1 MGANGMAAERPIN
14 PVVDHMRMDGS
25 SQPLAMHHSPS
36 MVLLS
41 VLVAMLAGH
50 IALDLTQ
57 RAARWRTPAAGVAA
71 AALTMGAGIWSMH
84 FIGMLSMDMG
94 APVRY
99 RLDLVAVSMLAA
111 VGGAG
116 VALWVITRPG
126 ARHGALFS
134 AAGFMGAAVGA
145 MHYLGVAS
153 MEMPAR
159 VRWNLPLVGASLV
172 IGYGAALF
180 ALWLVFERGA
190 LNGPWRLG
198 RRLGAAVAFGLGV
211 GGLHYTAMAAA
222 RFEPIAGHVA
232 DRGMNTNAIAALLVL
247 AAAIMLVVLLAGA
260 HLDQRKA
267 ALAQDLEVVAKLMRE
282 VGRSTDARA
291 SICRAV
297 CRLTGADY
305 GVLVEPD
312 GAGHLVLAAAH
323 GLDRPPLRISLDEP
337 SGCARAFLTG
347 EPWFVTDVMR
357 EAGVLASSRGNGSAS
372 ALYEPVVLDSRPVG
386 VLYIAWTRRQRRL
399 EDRAFSVAG
408 LLAAEA
414 AFVIERAD
422 LTARLERLART
433 DELTGLANRR
443 TANEELERFL
453 ARAARDGE
461 PLSVAMLDIDHFKAY
476 NDTHGHA
483 GGDRLLRAAAAAWT
497 TAMRSGDHIARYGG
511 EEFLVLYPRCAAP
524 DAACAADRLRSAM
537 PPAATCSV
545 GVAAWDG
552 SETGQQLIARAD
564 AALYSAKA
572 AGRDRTAIA
581 ARPAAHT

>member
-1 MGANGMAAERPIN
+1 MAT
-14 PVVDHMRMDGS
+14 HLS
-25 SQPLAMHHSPS
+25 TSL
-36 MVLLS
+36 VLLS

-57 RAARWRTPAAGVAA
+57 RATRWRAPGAGLAA
-71 AALTMGAGIWSMH
+71 AAATMAVGIWSMH
-84 FIGMLSMDMG
+84 FIGMLALDMG
-94 APVRY
+94 GMPMRY
-99 RLDLVAVSMLAA
+99 RLDLVALSLLAA
-111 VGGAG
+111 LVGCG

-126 ARHGALFS
+126 ARRGALFS

-153 MEMPAR
+153 MEMSAH
-159 VRWNLPLVGASLV
+159 VRWNLPLVAASLA

-190 LNGPWRLG
+190 LDGPWRLG
-198 RRLGAAVAFGLGV
+198 RRLGAAVAFGVGV
-211 GGLHYTAMAAA
+211 AGLHYTAMAAA
-222 RFEPIAGHVA
+222 RFEPVAGHAV
-232 DRGMNTNAIAALLVL
+232 DSGMNTNGIAALLVV
-247 AAAIMLVVLLAGA
+247 AAAVMLVVLLAGA

-267 ALAQDLEVVAKLMRE
+267 ALAQDLELVAKLMRE
-282 VGRSTDARA
+282 VGRSADARG

-305 GVLVEPD
+305 GVLMEPD
-312 GAGHLVLAAAH
+312 GAGHLVLAGVH
-323 GLDRPPLRISLDEP
+323 GLQRPPHKLSLAEP
-337 SGCARAFLTG
+337 SGCARTFLTG
-347 EPWFVTDVMR
+347 EPWFVSDMTR
-357 EAGVLASSRGNGSAS
+357 EPAVLQSVTRASGAQS
-372 ALYEPVVLDSRPVG
+372 ALYEPVVLDDRVVG
-386 VLYIAWTRRQRRL
+386 VLLVAWTRRLRRL

-461 PLSVAMLDIDHFKAY
+461 PLSVAMLDLDRFKAY
-476 NDTHGHA
+476 NDSHGHA
-483 GGDRLLRAAAAAWT
+483 GGDRLLQAAAAAWT
-497 TAMRSGDHIARYGG
+497 DALRGGDHIARYGG
-511 EEFLVLYPRCAAP
+511 EEFLVLFPRCAAEH
-524 DAACAADRLRSAM
+524 AAAAADRLRAATPSG
-537 PPAATCSV
+537 ATCSV

-552 SETGQQLIARAD
+552 TETAQQLLARAD

-572 AGRDRTAIA
+572 AGRDRTVVA
-581 ARPAAHT
+581 AAPPVGWAACAPPSVA

>member
-1 MGANGMAAERPIN
+1 
-14 PVVDHMRMDGS
+14 MDGS
-25 SQPLAMHHSPS
+25 SEALAMHHSPS
-36 MVLLS
+36 LVVLS
-41 VLVAMLAGH
+41 ILVAMLAGH

-57 RAARWRTPAAGVAA
+57 RAARWRAPTAGLIAA
-71 AALTMGAGIWSMH
+71 ATTMGAGIWSMH
-84 FIGMLSMDMG
+84 FIGMLAMDMG

-99 RLDLVAVSMLAA
+99 RLDLVALSMVAA

-323 GLDRPPLRISLDEP
+323 GLDRPPLRISLDGP

-347 EPWFVTDVMR
+347 EPWFVPDLAR
-357 EAGVLASSRGNGSAS
+357 EAGVPASARENGSAS
-372 ALYEPVVLDSRPVG
+372 ALYEPVVLDNRPVG

-453 ARAARDGE
+453 ARAARDNE

-483 GGDRLLRAAAAAWT
+483 GGDRLLQAAAAAWT
-497 TAMRSGDHIARYGG
+497 GTLRGGDHIARYGG
-511 EEFLVLYPRCAAP
+511 EEFLVLFPRCAAS
-524 DAACAADRLRSAM
+524 DAAMVSDRLRAAM
-537 PPAATCSV
+537 PADATCSV

-552 SETGQQLIARAD
+552 SETGQQLLARAD

-581 ARPAAHT
+581 ARPTALT